1 MPRAGRCASQK
12 PYYFEML
19 DPTSWRDSIL
29 APIFKLLDGLRKAV
43 NDRTRYGAGVSHYA
57 KKRKLVRG
65 CSKAVADVL
74 RGAVATFEVS

>member
-1 MPRAGRCASQK
+1 
-12 PYYFEML
+12 ML

-43 NDRTRYGAGVSHYA
+43 NDRTRHGGGAVSHYA

-65 CSKAVADVL
+65 CAKAVADVL
-74 RGAVATFEVS
+74 HGAVATFEVS